1 MSGWLIAFFVFL
13 PGQDGLLLLQFSQ
26 VTFQKLLLEI
36 VSKKS
41 YEKYAPPWFG
51 KGPHHGSSRR
61 KTKNKH
67 FSQFLQQINTL
78 CKLFSL
84 HVKKYL
90 SHYYFTIQSNAMYHG
105 I

>member
-1 MSGWLIAFFVFL
+1 M
-13 PGQDGLLLLQFSQ
+13 P
-26 VTFQKLLLEI
+26 
-36 VSKKS
+36 
-41 YEKYAPPWFG
+41 PPWFG

-90 SHYYFTIQSNAMYHG
+90 SHYYFTIQSNPMQCMMKYKFLYLVDTALYIVVLYSIQSLSLRLPRLFAG
-105 I
+105 KLEVQLLR